1 MRKISRLLMF
11 AGLAICF
18 GGTALFTI
26 DAFIHL
32 PPEAV
37 KVIAMILPFV
47 VGGGLLAAGALLGR
61 AANRD
66 AGRDAGR
73 LEAGA
78 ARALGEV
85 PPAEV
90 PVKRARAAEGGRS
103 GS

>member
-1 MRKISRLLMF
+1 MRKLSRLLMF

-47 VGGGLLAAGALLGR
+47 VGGGSLVAGALLGR
-61 AANRD
+61 AANREG
-66 AGRDAGR
+66 GRDAARLDASAGR
-73 LEAGA
+73 ELGA
-78 ARALGEV
+78 
-85 PPAEV
+85 
-90 PVKRARAAEGGRS
+90 
-103 GS
+103 